1 MRIGYAGFRDATNQ
15 VPSFE
20 SPWIRVPNPLDL
32 GPKLE
37 NQIHKNMES
46 EVRTGVSLWLKP

>member
-1 MRIGYAGFRDATNQ
+1 MRIGYAGSKDATNQ

-20 SPWIRVPNPLDL
+20 NLWMRVRKTLDL
-32 GPKLE
+32 GPIVE

-46 EVRTGVSLWLKP
+46 EVRTCVS